1 MSLAGK
7 LKGMLS
13 VGGVRIT
20 ITEVENPVN
29 LEGAS
34 LSGKYELSTPCAMV
48 VNCVTARL
56 VRHERVEDDYGF
68 ETIDTTTIAEFT
80 HEGHGPGDFP
90 LQLLPGEPQER
101 KFTLANLEFTPTSP
115 TTWYLVEVS
124 AQVRGMTSNPS
135 DRRPIEVVV
144 AKS

>member
-20 ITEVENPVN
+20 ITEVENPVSMA
-29 LEGAS
+29 GAS
-34 LSGKYELSTPCAMV
+34 LQGKYELATSCAMV

-68 ETIDTTTIAEFT
+68 ETIVTTTVAEFNDEAQG
-80 HEGHGPGDFP
+80 EGHFP

-101 KFTLANLEFTPTSP
+101 KFTLMNLEFVPTSP
-115 TTWYLVEVS
+115 STWYLVEVS